1 MEDGGLKKEKSCKGK
16 NPATEK
22 TFGPNLHSILKYLSN
37 GKISNQKCCK
47 MNYPGSWK
55 NLKSRDFFSWRRV

>member
-37 GKISNQKCCK
+37 GQNFKSEMLQNELSWIMEKLKITR
-47 MNYPGSWK
+47 
-55 NLKSRDFFSWRRV
+55 LFSWRRV